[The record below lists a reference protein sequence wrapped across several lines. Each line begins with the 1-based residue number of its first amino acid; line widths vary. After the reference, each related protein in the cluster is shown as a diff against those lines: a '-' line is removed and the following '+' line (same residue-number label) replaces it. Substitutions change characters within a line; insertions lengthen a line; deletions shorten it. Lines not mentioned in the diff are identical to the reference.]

1 MSKISGRVSAAWIAF
16 LGSVLLFCA
25 LVAALLRQPS
35 TDVSKTPL
43 ILYCAA
49 GIKAPVEAAA
59 KAYEA
64 EFGVP
69 IQLQYGG
76 SQTLQ
81 ANIELSQRG
90 DLYLPADD
98 SYLDLARQKNL
109 IAESIPLARMQ
120 LVLAVKQGNPKRI
133 GGLADLMSPNIKLAQ
148 ANPDAAAAGKVAREV
163 LQKIGRWDELKN
175 HTTVFKGTVNDVA
188 SDIKLGAVDAGFIW
202 DALLKQYPELERVNV
217 PEFDNA
223 HASLSVAILKSSA
236 NPAAALRFAR
246 YLGARDKGLK
256 EFERHGFK
264 PVEGDAWAESPE
276 LRLMAG
282 AMLRPALEATLADFE
297 RREGCRVTRV
307 YNGCGILVAQMRTG
321 QGQRPD
327 AYFACD
333 KSFMTLVSD
342 LFLDASDIST
352 NQLVIMVKK
361 GNPRGI
367 HALKDLAQPGLKIG
381 VGHEKQCA
389 LGALT
394 KTTLEISGAYG
405 AVLKNVAV
413 QSPTGDLLVNQ
424 LRTGSLDAVIAYVSN
439 AASAKDELECIP
451 IEIKCALAVQPF
463 AIGRESNFKHLTS
476 RLLAALQSSASRE
489 RFESNGF
496 KLPEAVK

>member
-1 MSKISGRVSAAWIAF
+1 MSRISGRISSAWSTF

-25 LVAALLRQPS
+25 LVAALLWQPAS
-35 TDVSKTPL
+35 VVSKTPL
-43 ILYCAA
+43 IMYCAA

-76 SQTLQ
+76 SQTLL
-81 ANIELSQRG
+81 ANIEISRRG
-90 DLYLPADD
+90 DLYLPADN
-98 SYLDLARQKNL
+98 SYLELARQKNL
-109 IAESIPLARMQ
+109 TAESIPLAQMRV
-120 LVLAVKQGNPKRI
+120 VLAVKQGNPKNI
-133 GGLADLMSPNIKLAQ
+133 GGLADLLSPNVKLAQ
-148 ANPDAAAAGKVAREV
+148 ANPDAAATGKVTRET
-163 LQKIGRWDELKN
+163 LQKIGRWDQIEK
-175 HTTVFKGTVNDVA
+175 HTTVFKGTVNDAAADV
-188 SDIKLGAVDAGFIW
+188 KLGAVDAAFIW

-217 PEFDNA
+217 PEFENA
-223 HASLSVAILKSSA
+223 RASMSVAVLKSSA
-236 NPAAALRFAR
+236 DPAAALRFAR

-256 EFERHGFK
+256 EFERHGFT

-282 AMLRPALEATLADFE
+282 AMLRPALEATIADFE
-297 RREGCRVTRV
+297 LREGCRVTRV
-307 YNGCGILVAQMRTG
+307 YNGCGILVAQMRA
-321 QGQRPD
+321 GQRPD

-333 KSFMTLVSD
+333 KSFMTLVGD

-352 NQLVIMVKK
+352 NQLVIMVQK

-381 VGHEKQCA
+381 LGHEKQCA

-394 KTTLEISGAYG
+394 KTTLEIGGAYG
-405 AVLKNVAV
+405 AVMKNVAV

-463 AIGRESNFKHLTS
+463 AIGRESNFKQLTG
-476 RLLAALQSSASRE
+476 RLLDALQSRASQE
-489 RFESNGF
+489 RFERNGF
-496 KLPEAVK
+496 KLPEASH